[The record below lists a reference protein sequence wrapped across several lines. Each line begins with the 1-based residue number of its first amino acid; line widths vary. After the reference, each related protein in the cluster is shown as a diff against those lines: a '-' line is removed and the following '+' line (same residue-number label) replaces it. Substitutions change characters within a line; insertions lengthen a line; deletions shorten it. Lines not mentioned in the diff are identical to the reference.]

1 MDQIN
6 DTTYRM
12 DQINVNTSIKTQ
24 VNSIDRDP
32 IKYQEPNQL
41 YI

>member
-6 DTTYRM
+6 VNTSRL

-24 VNSIDRDP
+24 VNIINPDP
-32 IKYQEPNQL
+32 IKDKGLHQL
-41 YI
+41 HT